1 MQNVRFKM
9 LFYNLSLDQNKRVTI
24 IELRNRNEQNVIS
37 YSQLRKSKIFFVKKF
52 QTTYLFPT
60 LYLKS
65 KYIWT
70 VSLRKQKLAITNI
83 NCKTKYSKT
92 QIE

>member
-24 IELRNRNEQNVIS
+24 IELRNGNEQNVIS
-37 YSQLRKSKIFFVKKF
+37 YSQLRKSKIFLVK
-52 QTTYLFPT
+52 TYLFPT

-65 KYIWT
+65 KYIEIDGEFT
-70 VSLRKQKLAITNI
+70 
-83 NCKTKYSKT
+83 
-92 QIE
+92 